1 MSDVFVRSG
10 PLTDINSY
18 PAWAREVV
26 QSCEPAK
33 RAVVDHEVFKL
44 MRDVKLTERATRMF
58 MISGWPVIEQFPQ
71 FMAMSLTKI
80 RYGRNAGQ
88 DMARRYLIR
97 NIRVEQN
104 HADHWVEWAKAVG
117 VSLQDLIDSEVPLAT
132 HALSHWCGHVCD
144 RDSLPAAMAATNYAI
159 EGVTGEWSV
168 VICSKPDYEASFDPQ
183 VRAKAMKWLKLH
195 AHYDD
200 THPWEALEII
210 CTIMG
215 NDPSSKG
222 IELIR
227 SSILKSYDYLHMT
240 LEHIL
245 AVQKQGSNDQVPVQS
260 IDEYRQLKVA

>member
-10 PLTDINSY
+10 PLTELDSY
-18 PAWAREVV
+18 PAWARDIV
-26 QSCEPAK
+26 QSCAPAK
-33 RAVVDHEVFKL
+33 QAVVGHAVFEL
-44 MRDVKLTERATRMF
+44 MRDIKLSTSATRMF

-80 RYGRNAGQ
+80 RYGRSVGQ

-104 HADHWVEWAKAVG
+104 HADHWVEWSKAVG
-117 VSLQDLIDSEVPLAT
+117 VSLQDLIESDVPLST

-159 EGVTGEWSV
+159 EGVTGEWST
-168 VICSKPDYEASFDPQ
+168 VICSKNDYEMSFDPQ

-215 NDPSSKG
+215 SDPSSKG
-222 IELIR
+222 IELLR
-227 SSILKSYDYLHMT
+227 SSILKSYDYLHLT

-245 AVQKQGSNDQVPVQS
+245 RTHLQDADDDAQS
-260 IDEYRQLKVA
+260 PALEAYRNLKVA